1 MSRRLQSGLS
11 LIELMVALAL
21 SLLLILGLVQIFSA
35 SRASYLMTQGLA
47 RAQETS
53 RFAIDALQHD
63 ARMAGHF
70 GCVSDQAHFIAGEGL
85 FGELFL
91 SNRLDYNSIP
101 ANREPLRFDYSAR
114 GFEAR
119 GTGPS
124 DTLNLTGPLT
134 AGAAGDWVPAVP
146 NALFNG
152 LNPVPV
158 RGSDLLVL
166 RFLSP
171 DSAQVNGF
179 TNGASGV
186 IRVAASEWNALIRD
200 TPTAGVFGIADCRSA
215 VMFQASAVGASDGT
229 SVPISV
235 TASGV
240 NQLAFDGS
248 DNFAAGQARVYRAE
262 SFVYYVG
269 LRPNPNPND
278 PNGPQPALYRARF
291 NVPVGGDTVQ
301 LVDGVSEEI
310 VEGVENMQL
319 LFGQDMV
326 SDLTQRPSGI
336 INEFQTA
343 ATVKPANDSA
353 DGWRRVGGVQ
363 VGLLIRSVDPASTEP
378 RNVAPRS
385 LGTALTLPQDQRY
398 RAVYETNIALRN
410 RLFGN

>member
-1 MSRRLQSGLS
+1 MSRRLQAGLS
-11 LIELMVALAL
+11 LIELMVALLL

-35 SRASYLMTQGLA
+35 SRASYLMAQGLA

-63 ARMAGHF
+63 TRMAGHF

-91 SNRLDYNSIP
+91 SNRLDYTSMP
-101 ANREPLRFDYSAR
+101 ASREPLRFDFSVR

-119 GTGPS
+119 GTAPT
-124 DTLNLTGPLT
+124 DTLNLSAAPVVGN
-134 AGAAGDWVPAVP
+134 AGDWVPAVP
-146 NALFNG
+146 NELFNR
-152 LNPVPV
+152 LNPKPV
-158 RGSDLLVL
+158 RGSDLMVL
-166 RFLSP
+166 RFLSA

-179 TNGASGV
+179 TTGAAGV
-186 IRVAASEWNALIRD
+186 IRVAATEWAALIRD

-215 VMFQASAVGASDGT
+215 VMFQATAVGASDGT

-248 DNFAAGQARVYRAE
+248 DTFASGQARVYRAE

-269 LRPNPNPND
+269 LRPANVND
-278 PNGPQPALYRARF
+278 PNGPQPTLYRARF
-291 NVPVGGDTVQ
+291 NVPVGGNAVQ
-301 LVDGVSEEI
+301 LVDGTSEEI

-319 LFGQDMV
+319 LFGQDMIT
-326 SDLTQRPSGI
+326 DLSQRPSGI
-336 INEFQTA
+336 INGFQTA
-343 ATVKPANDSA
+343 ATLNPANDSA
-353 DGWRRVGGVQ
+353 GGWRRVGGVQ
-363 VGLLIRSVDPASTEP
+363 VGLLIRSADPASTEP
-378 RNVAPRS
+378 RNLAPRS
-385 LGTALTLPQDQRY
+385 LGTTLTLAQDKRY
-398 RAVYETNIALRN
+398 RAVYESNIALRN